1 MALDVS
7 FSAIET
13 GIAAVTAVPGRF
25 EIVSDAT
32 DEVAVVI
39 DFAHTDDALRLLLES
54 ARPLAS
60 GRLITVF
67 GCGGDRDRSKRPLM
81 GAVAARLS
89 DLVVV
94 TSDNPRSED
103 PAAIIEDTVAGID
116 TRYAGQE
123 GNRDSV
129 PGGGQQT
136 PFVTIVDRSTAISH
150 AVGEAR
156 RGDVVIIAG
165 KGHETYQVIAGETVP
180 FNDAAVARTALTQ
193 RRSNSR
199 VS

>member
-1 MALDVS
+1 
-7 FSAIET
+7 
-13 GIAAVTAVPGRF
+13 
-25 EIVSDAT
+25 
-32 DEVAVVI
+32 
-39 DFAHTDDALRLLLES
+39 
-54 ARPLAS
+54 
-60 GRLITVF
+60 
-67 GCGGDRDRSKRPLM
+67 M
-81 GAVAARLS
+81 GVVAARLS
-89 DLVVV
+89 DLVLV

-103 PAAIIEDTVAGID
+103 PRAIIEDTVAGIK

-123 GNRDSV
+123 GNRASV
-129 PGGGQQT
+129 RDVGQQT
-136 PFVTIVDRSTAISH
+136 PFVTIVDRAAAISH

-180 FNDAAVARTALTQ
+180 FNDAAVARAALTH